1 MYVQELILTAR
12 AQGNVK
18 LYKEAAAGKLKI
30 SKNVERQL
38 KRARIKHDQLWTIL
52 QGIAEANP
60 ECSQEI
66 QRALMHH
73 MYAKVSDENVSSN
86 VRVAKAGGEDIEA
99 AAAANDGAVGVCEQ
113 PL

>member
-1 MYVQELILTAR
+1 M
-12 AQGNVK
+12 
-18 LYKEAAAGKLKI
+18 YKEAAAGKLKI